1 MITNE
6 SNTYYRIHAILAAN
20 KGTLMELGISPILTS
35 GLIMQVLSG
44 AKVIEVGDSMKD
56 RALFNAAQKCKVLN
70 KFPYFPKYNSL
81 VLQFL
86 DSY

>member
-6 SNTYYRIHAILAAN
+6 SNTSYRIHAILAAN

-44 AKVIEVGDSMKD
+44 AKILEVGESMRDK
-56 RALFNAAQKCKVLN
+56 ALFNASQKCTFIINLKKKCN
-70 KFPYFPKYNSL
+70 KQKY
-81 VLQFL
+81 
-86 DSY
+86 